1 MVDKELL
8 SRKLSFLQNYVSEL
22 NTTATYLQKVVL
34 IVKDVFSYEICRPHN
49 FFEYGNELFPKLAL
63 C

>member
-1 MVDKELL
+1 MGRY
-8 SRKLSFLQNYVSEL
+8 SYFI
-22 NTTATYLQKVVL
+22 NTTATHLQKVVL